1 MKISEI
7 ISAIEEL
14 APIHLKEEYDNP
26 GLQVGDSSVEAT
38 GALLC
43 VDVTEEVVE
52 EAIECGINLIIS
64 HHPILFKGLKSV
76 TGKNYI
82 ERVVIKA
89 IKHDIVIYSAH
100 TNLDNAYGGVNYRIA
115 QNLNLSNVRVLSPLN
130 NQLLKLVVFV
140 PVAAADNVRLA
151 MLNSGAGK
159 IGDYDMCSYNMSGYG
174 TFRACEGANP
184 YCGEIGSIHTENEV
198 RIEVVLPIYL
208 KNKVV
213 DAMLKVHPYQ
223 EPAYDII
230 KLENAN
236 IYAGSGV
243 IGELSDDVT
252 TEDFLK
258 RIKKVFNVESIKY
271 SSVLKEKI
279 KKVALCGGSGAF
291 LINNA
296 IRENA
301 DVFITGEIG
310 YHNFFTAENK
320 ILLVEAGHYETE
332 QCIKDI
338 FCDIITKKFPNF
350 AVRYT
355 NVRINPIN
363 YL

>member
-1 MKISEI
+1 MKVSEI

-14 APIHLKEEYDNP
+14 APISLKEEYDNP
-26 GLQVGDSSVEAT
+26 GLQVGDSSIEAT

-43 VDVTEEVVE
+43 VDVTEAVVD
-52 EAIECGINLIIS
+52 EAIECGVNLIIS

-115 QNLNLSNVRVLSPLN
+115 QNLNLSNVKILSSLK
-130 NQLLKLVVFV
+130 NQLIKLIVFV
-140 PVAAADNVRLA
+140 PEVAADSVRLA

-174 TFRACEGANP
+174 TFRACEGATP
-184 YCGEIGSIHTENEV
+184 YCGEIGTTHKENEV
-198 RIEVVLPIYL
+198 RIEVILPIHL
-208 KNKVV
+208 KNKVI
-213 DAMLKVHPYQ
+213 DAMLNVHPYQ
-223 EPAYDII
+223 EPPYDII
-230 KLENAN
+230 KLENVN
-236 IYAGSGV
+236 SYAGSGV
-243 IGELSDDVT
+243 IGDLNEDIPV
-252 TEDFLK
+252 EDFLK

-271 SSVLKEKI
+271 SSITKEKI
-279 KKVALCGGSGAF
+279 KRVALCGGSGAF
-291 LINNA
+291 LINDA
-296 IRENA
+296 IRANA

-350 AVRYT
+350 AVRYA
-355 NVRINPIN
+355 NVKINPIN

>member
-1 MKISEI
+1 MKVSEI

-14 APIHLKEEYDNP
+14 APISLKEEYDNP
-26 GLQVGDSSVEAT
+26 GLQVGDSSIEAT

-43 VDVTEEVVE
+43 VDVTEAVVD
-52 EAIECGINLIIS
+52 EAIECGVNLIIS

-115 QNLNLSNVRVLSPLN
+115 QNLNLSNVKILSSLK
-130 NQLLKLVVFV
+130 NQLIKLIVFV
-140 PVAAADNVRLA
+140 PEVAADSVRLA

-174 TFRACEGANP
+174 TFRACEGATP
-184 YCGEIGSIHTENEV
+184 YCGEIGTTHKENEV
-198 RIEVVLPIYL
+198 RIEVILPIHL
-208 KNKVV
+208 KNKVI
-213 DAMLKVHPYQ
+213 DAMLNVHPYQ

-230 KLENAN
+230 KLENVN
-236 IYAGSGV
+236 SYAGSGV
-243 IGELSDDVT
+243 IGDLNEDIPV
-252 TEDFLK
+252 EDFLK

-271 SSVLKEKI
+271 SSITKEKI
-279 KKVALCGGSGAF
+279 KRVALCGGSGAF
-291 LINNA
+291 LINDA
-296 IRENA
+296 IRANA

-350 AVRYT
+350 AVQYA
-355 NVRINPIN
+355 NVKINPIN

>member
-1 MKISEI
+1 MKVSEI

-14 APIHLKEEYDNP
+14 APISLKEEYDNP
-26 GLQVGDSSVEAT
+26 GLQVGDSSIEAT

-43 VDVTEEVVE
+43 VDVTEAVVD
-52 EAIECGINLIIS
+52 EAIECGVNLIIS

-82 ERVVIKA
+82 ERLVIKA

-115 QNLNLSNVRVLSPLN
+115 QNLNLSNVKILSPLK
-130 NQLLKLVVFV
+130 NQLIKLIVFV
-140 PVAAADNVRLA
+140 PEVAADSVRLA

-174 TFRACEGANP
+174 TFRACEGATP
-184 YCGEIGSIHTENEV
+184 YCGEIGTTHKENEV
-198 RIEVVLPIYL
+198 RIEVILPIHL
-208 KNKVV
+208 KNRVI
-213 DAMLKVHPYQ
+213 DAMLNVHPYQ

-230 KLENAN
+230 KLENVN
-236 IYAGSGV
+236 SYAGSGV
-243 IGELSDDVT
+243 IGDLNEDIPV
-252 TEDFLK
+252 EDFLK

-271 SSVLKEKI
+271 SSIAKEKI
-279 KKVALCGGSGAF
+279 KRVALCGGSGAF
-291 LINNA
+291 LINDA
-296 IRENA
+296 IRANA

-338 FCDIITKKFPNF
+338 FCDIITKKFSNF
-350 AVRYT
+350 AVRYA
-355 NVRINPIN
+355 NVKINPIN